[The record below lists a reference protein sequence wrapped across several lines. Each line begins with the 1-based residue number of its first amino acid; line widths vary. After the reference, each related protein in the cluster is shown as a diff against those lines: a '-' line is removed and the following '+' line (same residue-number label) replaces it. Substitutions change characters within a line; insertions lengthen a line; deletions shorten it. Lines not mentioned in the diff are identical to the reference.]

1 MDGIINSIFVVGVA
15 GGSPTPIR
23 SIRAV
28 PGKGLEGDRYFH
40 KAGHWSHNDDLP
52 RDVTLVDIETLE
64 RVEEEHNIVIEPGE
78 HRRNIETKGIELTE
92 LVGKAFQIGN
102 ITLQGVRVCEPCAHL
117 VELTGKK
124 QLLRG
129 LVHSGLV
136 AEILTDGVMNVGDQI
151 KSE

>member
-1 MDGIINSIFVVGVA
+1 MDGKINAIFIVEVA
-15 GGSPTPIR
+15 GDSLQPVR

-28 PGKGLEGDRYFH
+28 PSKGLEGDRYFH
-40 KAGHWSHNDDLP
+40 KMGHWSHNGNLP
-52 RDVTLVDIETLE
+52 RDVTLVDVETLE
-64 RVEEEHNIVIEPGE
+64 QIEEEHNIVIEPGE

-102 ITLQGVRVCEPCAHL
+102 ITLQGIRVCEPCAHL

-136 AEILTDGVMNVGDQI
+136 AEILTDGVINVGDQI